1 MVFELDPNDLSLIL
15 LMQTIYDCNNRKNI
29 GEYGIS
35 FLESKPK
42 VALVELICNKSTK
55 MTFNTPE
62 IMPFT
67 CPGYLYLTGG
77 LH

>member
-1 MVFELDPNDLSLIL
+1 
-15 LMQTIYDCNNRKNI
+15 
-29 GEYGIS
+29 
-35 FLESKPK
+35 
-42 VALVELICNKSTK
+42 

-77 LH
+77 LHWKILIELSQDSNLIMSLHD